1 MNLTFQTSYSPRIY
15 LSGPCILSLLLVFG
29 FANTELLSV
38 CDIPTHWSISF
49 QNPASPLM
57 EGIIALHSDIWA
69 IMLFVAVFV
78 LYILYSVLTKFE
90 SGVVNK
96 AYKVHHNSLLE
107 IIWTTLPALLLCVI
121 AIPSFT
127 LLYSLDEIVDPTVT
141 IKCIGRQW
149 YWSYEYSDYMN
160 YDSATSS
167 GDSGIIFDSYLLQ
180 DDLLAEGQLRL
191 LEVDNRLVLPVN
203 SHIRLLTSSADV
215 IHSFAVPSL
224 GIKLDAIPGRLN
236 QTTFLM
242 KREGCFYG
250 QCSEL
255 CGASHGFMPICV
267 ESVSADEY
275 ITWINT
281 KLDEL

>member
-1 MNLTFQTSYSPRIY
+1 MQIIKNFLCLPILALLTIAANNTFM
-15 LSGPCILSLLLVFG
+15 VF
-29 FANTELLSV
+29 
-38 CDIPTHWSISF
+38 CDAPSSWFWGF

-57 EGIIALHSDIWA
+57 EGIIALHSDLWA

-78 LYILYSVLTKFE
+78 LYILCSALNRFNYVSVKK
-90 SGVVNK
+90 S
-96 AYKVHHNSLLE
+96 YKVHHNSMVE

-127 LLYSLDEIVDPTVT
+127 LLYSLDEIVDPSVTV
-141 IKCIGRQW
+141 KVIGRQW
-149 YWSYEYSDYMN
+149 YWSYEYSDYAV
-160 YDSATSS
+160 DT
-167 GDSGIIFDSYLLQ
+167 GTDLGGSGIIFDSYLLQ
-180 DDLLAEGQLRL
+180 DDLLEEGQLRL

-236 QTTFLM
+236 QTTFLI
-242 KREGCFYG
+242 KREGVFYG

-255 CGASHGFMPICV
+255 CGANHSLMPICV
-267 ESVSADEY
+267 EAVSADEY
-275 ITWINT
+275 VNWVNT
-281 KLDEL
+281 KLEEN

>member
-1 MNLTFQTSYSPRIY
+1 MEVKKNSIKGFKFKNF
-15 LSGPCILSLLLVFG
+15 ILYAGGIFPGSITTAF
-29 FANTELLSV
+29 
-38 CDIPTHWSISF
+38 CDFPTNWSISF
-49 QNPASPLM
+49 QNPATPLM

-78 LYILYSVLTKFE
+78 LYILCSALSRFDSTRVQ
-90 SGVVNK
+90 SS
-96 AYKVHHNSLLE
+96 YKVHHNSSLE
-107 IIWTTLPALLLCVI
+107 IIWTLLPALLLCVI

-127 LLYSLDEIVDPTVT
+127 LLYSLDEIVDPSVT

-149 YWSYEYSDYMN
+149 YWSYEYSDYAVDAN
-160 YDSATSS
+160 SDL
-167 GDSGIIFDSYLLQ
+167 GGSGIIFDSYLLQ
-180 DDLLAEGQLRL
+180 DDLLEEGQLRL

-236 QTTFLM
+236 QTTFLI

-255 CGASHGFMPICV
+255 CGASHALMPICV
-267 ESVSADEY
+267 ESVSVEEY
-275 ITWINT
+275 INWINT
-281 KLDEL
+281 KLD

>member
-1 MNLTFQTSYSPRIY
+1 MAFCDLPR
-15 LSGPCILSLLLVFG
+15 
-29 FANTELLSV
+29 NWSV
-38 CDIPTHWSISF
+38 SF
-49 QNPASPLM
+49 QNPATPLM

-78 LYILYSVLTKFE
+78 LYILSSVLNKFNFAK
-90 SGVVNK
+90 VNK
-96 AYKVHHNSLLE
+96 SYKVHHNSMIE

-127 LLYSLDEIVDPTVT
+127 LLYSLDEIVDPSVT
-141 IKCIGRQW
+141 IKVIGRQW
-149 YWSYEYSDYMN
+149 YWSAPYA
-160 YDSATSS
+160 DSEL
-167 GDSGIIFDSYLLQ
+167 GGGGIIFDSYLLQ
-180 DDLLAEGQLRL
+180 DDLLEAGQLRL

-236 QTTFLM
+236 QTTFLI

-255 CGASHGFMPICV
+255 CGASHALMPICV
-267 ESVSADEY
+267 ESVGAEDY
-275 ITWINT
+275 INWINT
-281 KLDEL
+281 KLDEA

>member
-1 MNLTFQTSYSPRIY
+1 MNYKTFFKSFVFA
-15 LSGPCILSLLLVFG
+15 SLLL
-29 FANTELLSV
+29 FAKTNFNYLMF
-38 CDIPTHWSISF
+38 CDLPTNWSISF

-78 LYILYSVLTKFE
+78 CYILYSVLTKFE
-90 SGVVNK
+90 NYNVQK

-107 IIWTTLPALLLCVI
+107 IIWTTLPALLLCII
-121 AIPSFT
+121 AVPSFT
-127 LLYSLDEIVDPTVT
+127 LLYSLDEIVDPSVT

-149 YWSYEYSDYMN
+149 YWSYEYSDYV
-160 YDSATSS
+160 AHSS
-167 GDSGIIFDSYLLQ
+167 LSEGSTIIFDSYLLQ

-191 LEVDNRLVLPVN
+191 LEVDNRLVLPVKC
-203 SHIRLLTSSADV
+203 HIRLLTSSADV

-236 QTTFLM
+236 QTTFLI

-267 ESVSADEY
+267 ESVSAEEY
-275 ITWINT
+275 INWVNT
-281 KLDEL
+281 KLDNA

>member
-1 MNLTFQTSYSPRIY
+1 MQYINFFILVGASLLILASGTSLTF
-15 LSGPCILSLLLVFG
+15 
-29 FANTELLSV
+29 
-38 CDIPTHWSISF
+38 CDLPTNWSISF
-49 QNPASPLM
+49 QDPATPLM

-78 LYILYSVLTKFE
+78 LYILCSALNRFSAASK
-90 SGVVNK
+90 K
-96 AYKVHHNSLLE
+96 AYKIHHNSMLE

-127 LLYSLDEIVDPTVT
+127 LLYSLDEIVDPSVT
-141 IKCIGRQW
+141 IKVIGRQW
-149 YWSYEYSDYMN
+149 YWSYEYSDYAVAG
-160 YDSATSS
+160 DDQSS
-167 GDSGIIFDSYLLQ
+167 NGGIIFDSYLLQ
-180 DDLLAEGQLRL
+180 DDLLEEGQLRL

-236 QTTFLM
+236 QTTFLI

-255 CGASHGFMPICV
+255 CGASHSLMPICV
-267 ESVSADEY
+267 ESVSADDY
-275 ITWINT
+275 VNWINT
-281 KLDEL
+281 KLEAA

>member
-1 MNLTFQTSYSPRIY
+1 MEFKKTF
-15 LSGPCILSLLLVFG
+15 F
-29 FANTELLSV
+29 LLSSQNFLFAV
-38 CDIPTHWSISF
+38 VFAALGSHTPLLAFCDFPTHWSISF
-49 QNPASPLM
+49 QNPATPLM

-78 LYILYSVLTKFE
+78 LYILCSIVMKFDSSVVK
-90 SGVVNK
+90 N
-96 AYKVHHNSLLE
+96 AYKVHHNSTLE

-149 YWSYEYSDYMN
+149 YWSYEYSDYAVDT
-160 YDSATSS
+160 DSSLGS
-167 GDSGIIFDSYLLQ
+167 GGIIFDSYLLQ
-180 DDLLAEGQLRL
+180 DDLLEEGQLRL

-236 QTTFLM
+236 QTTFLI

-255 CGASHGFMPICV
+255 CGASHSLMPICV
-267 ESVSADEY
+267 ESVSAEDY
-275 ITWINT
+275 INWINT
-281 KLDEL
+281 KLEEV

>member
-1 MNLTFQTSYSPRIY
+1 MELKKNLNFFIHI
-15 LSGPCILSLLLVFG
+15 GVSLLIITSS
-29 FANTELLSV
+29 NNLLSF
-38 CDIPTHWSISF
+38 CDFPTNWSISF
-49 QNPASPLM
+49 QNPATPLM

-78 LYILYSVLTKFE
+78 LYILCSTLQKFGNADVQK
-90 SGVVNK
+90 S
-96 AYKVHHNSLLE
+96 YKVHHNSMLE
-107 IIWTTLPALLLCVI
+107 IVWTTLPALLLCVI

-127 LLYSLDEIVDPTVT
+127 LLYSLDEIVDPSVT

-149 YWSYEYSDYMN
+149 YWSYEYSDYAVDA
-160 YDSATSS
+160 DS
-167 GDSGIIFDSYLLQ
+167 GLGGGGIIFDSYLLQ
-180 DDLLAEGQLRL
+180 DDLLEEGQLRL

-236 QTTFLM
+236 QTTFLI

-255 CGASHGFMPICV
+255 CGASHALMPICV
-267 ESVSADEY
+267 ESVGAEDY
-275 ITWINT
+275 INWINT
-281 KLDEL
+281 KLDEA

>member
-1 MNLTFQTSYSPRIY
+1 MQLKTTLLYSINF
-15 LSGPCILSLLLVFG
+15 I
-29 FANTELLSV
+29 FANLFVNTNIFAF
-38 CDIPTHWSISF
+38 CDYPTNWSISF
-49 QNPASPLM
+49 QDPSTPLM

-78 LYILYSVLTKFE
+78 LYILSSALTRFDSSVVKK
-90 SGVVNK
+90 S
-96 AYKVHHNSLLE
+96 YKVHHNSLLE

-121 AIPSFT
+121 AVPSFT
-127 LLYSLDEIVDPTVT
+127 LLYSLDEIVDPAVT
-141 IKCIGRQW
+141 IKTIGRQW
-149 YWSYEYSDYMN
+149 YWSYEYSDYAEN
-160 YDSATSS
+160 ALGEDNDLSN
-167 GDSGIIFDSYLLQ
+167 GVIFDSYLLQ
-180 DDLLAEGQLRL
+180 DDQLEEGQLRL

-224 GIKLDAIPGRLN
+224 GIKVDAIPGRLN
-236 QTTFLM
+236 QTTFLI

-267 ESVSADEY
+267 ESVSVEEY
-275 ITWINT
+275 INWINI
-281 KLDEL
+281 KLDQA